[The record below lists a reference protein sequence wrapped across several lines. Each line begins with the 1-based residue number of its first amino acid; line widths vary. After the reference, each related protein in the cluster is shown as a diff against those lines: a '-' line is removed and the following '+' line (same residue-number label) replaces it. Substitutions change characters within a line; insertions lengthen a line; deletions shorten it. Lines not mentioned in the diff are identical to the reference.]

1 MKRFILGCLSIAL
14 TSTLV
19 GALTPEDIAALD
31 QLEGKNVPVMLT
43 FRDVELS
50 KVVQALG
57 ASAGFEPSF
66 YRTFKDV
73 KVTVDWRDLSV
84 KEALIKLAEQHGLAY
99 KASETNRLI
108 VKARAET
115 GVVWPLLDKPA
126 SEEERLLGFAV
137 GGIESGLERSPDDYV
152 AALLE
157 TVGPKQ
163 CTSHNDEEICFHEA
177 KVVELYATKGND
189 IRKGITVRMLG
200 SGSIGS
206 RTLFFAVPA
215 EPQLTIYG
223 GTYGSAKAGEEEKVL
238 FLKALRTAGLR
249 QDA

>member
-1 MKRFILGCLSIAL
+1 M
-14 TSTLV
+14 
-19 GALTPEDIAALD
+19 
-31 QLEGKNVPVMLT
+31 
-43 FRDVELS
+43 
-50 KVVQALG
+50 VVQALG

-66 YRTFKDV
+66 YRTFKDL
-73 KVTVDWRDLSV
+73 KVTVDWRELTV

-126 SEEERLLGFAV
+126 SEEERLFGYAV

-163 CTSHNDEEICFHEA
+163 CTSHNDEEICFHEV
-177 KVVELYATKGND
+177 KVVELYAARGNGVRQGD
-189 IRKGITVRMLG
+189 VIQLLGEGRKG
-200 SGSIGS
+200 S
-206 RTLFFAVPA
+206 RSLFFLVPTVS
-215 EPQLTIYG
+215 ELNLYG
-223 GTYGSAKAGEEEKVL
+223 GTYGSARTDPEDITR
-238 FLKALRTAGLR
+238 FLEALRSVDL
-249 QDA
+249 